1 MGSWAVVSGLGQLL
15 SLPIANSSSVVM
27 TMVNG
32 DDEYYNGD
40 NENGDIV
47 KCDEN
52 VESPTLRV
60 II

>member
-1 MGSWAVVSGLGQLL
+1 MSGGPLGQLSSGLGQLS

-40 NENGDIV
+40 NVTRMETLL
-47 KCDEN
+47 N
-52 VESPTLRV
+52 VMRMLSHPH
-60 II
+60 